1 MLTNNLRYNCSR
13 LVSLFSLAKAR
24 SHVSTSVCMMMLPPE
39 IRHLSQSNYSPP
51 CLGSSST
58 ATNQITQ
65 LGKNIC
71 TFTNKLVDR
80 KMGKRN
86 CMKDDIDN
94 LKLQEMSLLL
104 LCVSTGHSRRCICCM
119 NARCLTLHLLRSFNR
134 IFKLYPI
141 ENCITKHYFTYVRS
155 GCETCLLST
164 QCANISSCNLCM
176 HVL

>member
-1 MLTNNLRYNCSR
+1 MLTNLLFLHNLRYNCSL

-24 SHVSTSVCMMMLPPE
+24 GHVSTSVCMMLLPPE

-94 LKLQEMSLLL
+94 LKLQEMLLL
-104 LCVSTGHSRRCICCM
+104 LCMSTGHSRRCICCM
-119 NARCLTLHLLRSFNR
+119 NARCITLHLLRSVNR
-134 IFKLYPI
+134 I
-141 ENCITKHYFTYVRS
+141 
-155 GCETCLLST
+155 
-164 QCANISSCNLCM
+164 
-176 HVL
+176 